1 MIGLNPLRTKV
12 LITTDEVQFHAP
24 TDHQM
29 DPRVTLQSIII
40 AERRFIKPMIGAVVY
55 DALIAAKNV
64 IVTSGTLLAQQTEI
78 NTGRGAGREVI
89 VLEIGDYVNS
99 DTYLTTTQ
107 QALWNNYLHK
117 ITAECV
123 YFTALPV
130 VRSRMTSKGVIKNF
144 PESIASTQESVT
156 VDLKDLKHLMDR
168 SLQDRIS
175 PLIED
180 MHQYMCTTGY
190 VGYDKDCGC
199 DSNGIPQSRVKKS
212 DIILGMYDDEE
223 ECGCRR
229 RRDCDCDF

>member
-29 DPRVTLQSIII
+29 DPRMTLQSIII

-55 DALIAAKNV
+55 DALIAAKN
-64 IVTSGTLLAQQTEI
+64 ILVTTANMAGLQTDI
-78 NTGRGAGREVI
+78 NVGRTGR
-89 VLEIGDYVNS
+89 EIITLKAGDYVNS
-99 DTYLTTTQ
+99 DTYLSVAQ
-107 QALWNNYLHK
+107 LALWQNYLHK

-123 YFTALPV
+123 YFTGLPV
-130 VRSRMTSKGVIKNF
+130 VRSRMTSQGVMQNDPNTINNNGT
-144 PESIASTQESVT
+144 SATI
-156 VDLKDLKHLMDR
+156 DLKDLKHLMDR

-180 MHQYMCTTGY
+180 MHQYMCTSGY

-199 DSNGIPQSRVKKS
+199 DSNGVPQSRVKKT
-212 DIILGMYDDEE
+212 DIILGMYDDDEQ
-223 ECGCRR
+223 CGCRK
-229 RRDCDCDF
+229 RRDCEWDT

>member
-29 DPRVTLQSIII
+29 DPRMTLQSIII

-55 DALIAAKNV
+55 DALIAAKN
-64 IVTSGTLLAQQTEI
+64 ILVTTANMAGLQTDI
-78 NTGRGAGREVI
+78 NAGRGSDREII
-89 VLEIGDYVNS
+89 VLKAGDYVNS

-130 VRSRMTSKGVIKNF
+130 VRSRMTSAGVLQNSPNTINNDGKAAT
-144 PESIASTQESVT
+144 I
-156 VDLKDLKHLMDR
+156 DLKDLKHLMDR

-180 MHQYMCTTGY
+180 MHQYMCTTAY

-199 DSNGIPQSRVKKS
+199 DSNGVPQSRVKKT
-212 DIILGMYDDEE
+212 DIILGMYDDDEQ
-223 ECGCRR
+223 CGCRKS
-229 RRDCDCDF
+229 RDCEWD